1 MIKHFISITLRN
13 LFRNKTYTLIN
24 MIGLA
29 IGMACTL
36 LIFLWVNHEMSYD
49 KFHTNY
55 DQIYRVVENQYYAG
69 NEVFPVAVTPSPLA
83 PWLKE
88 NYSEVIRTTRFTN
101 RTWVIEKDTKAFS
114 EKTGLVDTGFFKL
127 FTVKFIEGN
136 PDIAFSNNLSV
147 ILTKDV
153 SDKYFGGESP
163 LGKTLRINK
172 NYDFTVSAVIEK
184 FPKNSHI
191 NFDVLLPFEHLKNE
205 GKDLE
210 QWGNNWI
217 YTYVQ
222 TIADLNLTEFN
233 NKIKDVIKEHNEGSV
248 TEIYLQPLNRIHL
261 YSAGLYT
268 ADVGGHG
275 DIQIVKI
282 FIAIG
287 IFVLLI
293 ACINY
298 MNLSTAKSVNRA
310 REISIKKVV
319 GSNIWQIIFQF
330 LCESV
335 IVSFVAFIIA
345 IVLASSFLPLFNE
358 LSGKSLVIPYHLNS
372 FIGISLAFIVIVGL
386 VSGSYPSFILSSFKP
401 VAILKGSD
409 FGGGKSNSSFRRILV
424 VLQFTLS
431 IFLII
436 GFLIISQ
443 QLNYIQNKKLG
454 LDKDNVIYFYLNQDI
469 QEKLEVVKNTLLQHP
484 DIQSLTTANQLSTN
498 ISNSSSGV
506 TWEGKNPDETM
517 LFHMLSID
525 PGYQNVFKLELKD
538 GRFLSDSIPSDSL
551 AVVVNEK
558 TIEVMGL
565 KDPIGSSINF
575 FGFDVRIV
583 GVLKDFHFKSLH
595 TKIEPIILF
604 QKQDMNYIM
613 YARINNKNI
622 AQTIKFIESTYN
634 EYLTDNRDFFYK
646 FLNEE
651 YEALYNAERRTSK
664 IFSYFAI
671 LAIFISCLG
680 LYGLASFMVEK
691 RVKEIGI
698 RKVNGASMGNI
709 VRLLTQDFTKWVIIS
724 FIIASPF
731 AWYIMDQWLQDFAY
745 RINIAW
751 WVFVLA
757 GSLAL
762 TIAWFT
768 VSFQSVKAAL
778 KNPVDALRY
787 E

>member
-1 MIKHFISITLRN
+1 
-13 LFRNKTYTLIN
+13 
-24 MIGLA
+24 
-29 IGMACTL
+29 MACTL

-55 DQIYRVVENQYYAG
+55 DQIYRIVENQYYAG
-69 NEVFPVAVTPSPLA
+69 NEVFPVAVTPSPLGSN
-83 PWLKE
+83 LKE
-88 NYSEVIRTTRFTN
+88 NYSEVINYTRFKN
-101 RTWVIEKDTKAFS
+101 RTWVVEKDEKAFS
-114 EKTGLVDTGFFKL
+114 ENMGLVDSGFFEI
-127 FTVKFIEGN
+127 FSVKFIEGN
-136 PDIAFSNNLSV
+136 PNIAFSNSLSV

-153 SDKYFGGESP
+153 ADKYFDGESP
-163 LGKTLRINK
+163 LGKTLKINK

-184 FPKNSHI
+184 LPENSHI
-191 NFDVLLPFEHLKNE
+191 NFDILLPFEHLKNE
-205 GKDLE
+205 RDLD

-217 YTYVQ
+217 YTYVL
-222 TIADLNLTEFN
+222 TVENLNLEEFN
-233 NKIKDVIKEHNEGSV
+233 NKIKNIIKDNSEGSV
-248 TEIYLQPLNRIHL
+248 TEIYLQPLNKIHL
-261 YSAGLYT
+261 YAAGKYT
-268 ADVGGHG
+268 ADIGGLG
-275 DIQIVKI
+275 DIKIVKI
-282 FIAIG
+282 FIVIG

-319 GSNIWQIIFQF
+319 GSTKSQIIFQF
-330 LCESV
+330 LSES
-335 IVSFVAFIIA
+335 IFVSFVAFIIA

-358 LSGKSLVIPYHLNS
+358 LSGKSLVIPYHLKS
-372 FIGISLAFIVIVGL
+372 FIGISLVFVLVIGL
-386 VSGSYPSFILSSFKP
+386 ISGSYPSFILSSFKP
-401 VAILKGSD
+401 AAILKGSNL
-409 FGGGKSNSSFRRILV
+409 GGGKGNSSFRRVLV

-454 LDKDNVIYFYLNQDI
+454 LDKDNVVYFYQSQNMMQKSD
-469 QEKLEVVKNTLLQHP
+469 VVKNTLTQNP
-484 DIQSLTTANQLSTN
+484 DILSLTTANQLPTN
-498 ISNSSSGV
+498 ISNSTSGV

-517 LFHMLSID
+517 LFHMLSVD
-525 PGYQNVFKLELKD
+525 HGYQDVFKMELTE
-538 GRFLSDSIPSDSL
+538 GRFFPSDSL

-565 KDPIGSSINF
+565 EDPIGKAISF
-575 FGFDVRIV
+575 YGFDVRII

-604 QKQDMNYIM
+604 QRQEMNYIM

-622 AQTIKFIESTYN
+622 TQTIKFIESTYN

-646 FLNEE
+646 FLDEN
-651 YEALYNAERRTSK
+651 YEALYNAEKRTSK

-691 RVKEIGI
+691 RIKEIGI
-698 RKVNGASMGNI
+698 RKVNGASLQNI
-709 VRLLTQDFTKWVIIS
+709 IGLLTKDFTKWVLLS

-731 AWYIMDQWLQDFAY
+731 AWYIMDNWLQNFEY
-745 RINIAW
+745 RIDIAW
-751 WVFVLA
+751 WIFVLA
-757 GSLAL
+757 GSIAL
-762 TIAWFT
+762 IIAWLT
-768 VSFQSVKAAL
+768 VSFQSIKAAL
-778 KNPVDALRY
+778 KNPVDALRD